1 MVGTVAVVEMAF
13 RLSVHVGSVAAE
25 PQQLYLR
32 LQQALDEL
40 ARRHAVLGDAEA
52 LLHLRGDLDRLG
64 AALEDTAAL
73 RYQLRAV
80 VGPGRARQIEKP
92 LALRPGGGRIG
103 VGIDEDVQVIEGGK
117 KQGVLRDRKST
128 RLNSSH

>member
-1 MVGTVAVVEMAF
+1 MAF
-13 RLSVHVGSVAAE
+13 RRSLHVSADAAE

-103 VGIDEDVQVIEGGK
+103 VGIDEDVQVIEGGT
-117 KQGVLRDRKST
+117 KQDVLRLRHAVAEHSAQKK
-128 RLNSSH
+128 

>member
-1 MVGTVAVVEMAF
+1 MVGTVADVEMAF
-13 RLSVHVGSVAAE
+13 RRSLHVGADAAE

-80 VGPGRARQIEKP
+80 VGPGRARQIEQQI
-92 LALRPGGGRIG
+92 GRASCRES
-103 VGIDEDVQVIEGGK
+103 VCQYV
-117 KQGVLRDRKST
+117 
-128 RLNSSH
+128 